1 MNASWKT
8 ILKGIAGCVLAVVLV
23 KAFLVTSC
31 FIPSS
36 GMENSLYEGEGVLV
50 NKWSY
55 GLRMPFPSVFGYR
68 RIGSCDIRKGDIVL
82 FNDPSPGNPSRWMEG
97 RGVFI
102 SRCIGRAGDT
112 LLLNR
117 ELIDAENE
125 VWSPDNKALYVY
137 PSAQEDTVQAILKAV
152 GISENPLVGYTEE
165 GDFIRSFSRY
175 ELYLV
180 AQKGKGKVIFTPLNA
195 KLAKEV
201 YPYVVPEKGIPVMV
215 YPWNA
220 VLLCNTIVSHEGKNA
235 TVQGDTLWV
244 EGKPVRSYTFSKDYY
259 WMASND
265 PVNLA
270 DSRLFGFVPEECI
283 IGKAW
288 RIWFT
293 TRKGRFLQ
301 RVE

>member
-55 GLRMPFPSVFGYR
+55 GLRMPFPSVFGYH

-97 RGVFI
+97 RSVFI

-201 YPYVVPEKGIPVMV
+201 HPYVVPEKGIPVMV

-244 EGKPVRSYTFSKDYY
+244 EGTLVH
-259 WMASND
+259 
-265 PVNLA
+265 
-270 DSRLFGFVPEECI
+270 I
-283 IGKAW
+283 
-288 RIWFT
+288 
-293 TRKGRFLQ
+293 Q
-301 RVE
+301 

>member
-8 ILKGIAGCVLAVVLV
+8 LLKSAVGCVLTVVLV

-55 GLRMPFPSVFGYR
+55 GLRMPFPSVFGYH
-68 RIGSCDIRKGDIVL
+68 RIGACDIEEGDIVL
-82 FNDPSPGNPSRWMEG
+82 FNDPSPGNPSRRMEG

-102 SRCIGRAGDT
+102 SRCIGIAGDT

-125 VWSPDNKALYVY
+125 VWTPDNKALYVY
-137 PSAQEDTVQAILKAV
+137 PATLEDTVQAILKQV
-152 GISENPLVGYTEE
+152 GISDNPLVGYTED
-165 GDFIRSFSRY
+165 GGFIRSFSRY
-175 ELYLV
+175 ELYL
-180 AQKGKGKVIFTPLNA
+180 ASQKGKGKVTFTPLNA
-195 KLAKEV
+195 KLAHEV
-201 YPYVVPEKGIPVMV
+201 HPYVVPGKGVTV
-215 YPWNA
+215 KVHPWNA
-220 VLLCNTIVSHEGKNA
+220 VLLCNTIVSHEGKEA
-235 TVQGDTLWV
+235 SVRGDTLWV
-244 EGKPVRSYTFSKDYY
+244 EGKPVQAYTFSKDYY
-259 WMASND
+259 WMAAND

-293 TRKGRFLQ
+293 TRKGRFWQ